1 MTVVAD
7 QIAQLEAAIAAQD
20 ELRPV
25 LGDESVD
32 TAVAVLRAQLEMLLS
47 QREATPQAAPA
58 DAESTPTALRVGQAA
73 LDQLQAR
80 VPAALADKARRTR
93 ASRRSDVERRNVTV
107 LIADLS
113 GFTALGE
120 RFDPEIIRE
129 FQDDLFDEIA
139 SVVYANEGFVEKFVG
154 DAVVAIFGAPLA
166 HEDDP
171 ERALRAALAIRER
184 MEGINE
190 RWVEQLGQPLEL
202 HIGINSGPVVA
213 GQIGG
218 PERGGAY
225 SVTGDTINTASR
237 LQDAASPSQILVSL
251 NTNRLTH
258 EAFTFRRLKPIR
270 VQGKR
275 NAVGVFEL
283 RRAKLYPGKSR
294 GVRGLSSAMV
304 GRGTELKK
312 LKRVTDGLT
321 ALRGQVVIVT
331 GEAGI
336 GKSRLMAEWQADLAK
351 EVRWLE
357 GRSYPGASAV
367 PYGPFADLSRRYAGI
382 TDEDSE
388 FRARLRLRQAL
399 KRTLSAGLEER
410 AIFGG
415 MLGMRPEGDEAAYL
429 ATLSSQALKQR
440 LFGLI
445 DDLFTR
451 LAQQRPTVLV
461 LEDLHWADGSSLEL
475 IQHLLPLVRRVPLAI
490 VGVFRLG
497 QGEPPLWPLI
507 TAEYGDRLTQIE
519 LAPLAPAST
528 VTLVEQLLSTSELL
542 PPAAQKLIIGKA
554 EGNPF
559 FVEEVIRSLIERGG
573 LERSE
578 DGRRWNV
585 TSLIEGI
592 TVPDTLQGVL
602 MARLDRLPLDTK
614 RIAQQAAVIGR
625 IFQQRVLLRLAED
638 AARLVADLSQLE
650 RDELIRE
657 LRRDPELEYIF
668 KHALTQEV
676 AYESLL
682 APQRRDLHARI
693 GAALEELVA
702 DRIGEFQATLGE
714 HFLRGEVWDKAYTYY
729 RDAGDAARRLHAYPE
744 ARLHYEN
751 ALQAVSAMPRSD
763 EIRREIIDITLK
775 QMVVSWGA
783 EDPERNL
790 AKLTEVEAL
799 AKDLPAPDG
808 TSGPDRIR
816 LARIH
821 YWMGRIHYYRDQPR
835 EAIGYFQQVMAVAQ
849 ELGDEELLAIPLAV
863 MGRAL
868 VVQGH
873 FGKAIPFLARAV
885 GLLEGSD
892 ELLDWSFSRAYH
904 GIAIAAGGHQAEGL
918 AETADALAGAEET
931 KNPTAIAGCQM
942 VMAFQRFLARDT
954 QAFYDQARAGSD
966 AGRRAGNSLMV
977 SIGLGFEAW
986 ALSML
991 GQHETAEE
999 RMAEA
1004 YAEAEKIGG
1013 RWVLADWIAAARAE
1027 LALNAGR
1034 PDEAI
1039 ARTGAA
1045 IEMASAIGGIFAEA
1059 LARRV
1064 WGLALARLGPDR
1076 QEEADLQMQASLQLF
1091 EAGQCTLEVAHTHL
1105 AWGLLCRDRGD
1116 RRRATE
1122 HLEQARDLFK
1132 TAGLTATAKEARAA
1146 LSATKKEIHVP
1157 A

>member
-25 LGDESVD
+25 LGDESVE
-32 TAVAVLRAQLEMLLS
+32 TAVSALRAQLETLVS
-47 QREATPQAAPA
+47 QQ
-58 DAESTPTALRVGQAA
+58 SA

-80 VPAALADKARRTR
+80 VPQALADKARRTQAR
-93 ASRRSDVERRNVTV
+93 HAEAERRNVTV
-107 LIADLS
+107 LFADLS

-139 SVVYANEGFVEKFVG
+139 SVVYAYEGFVEKFVG
-154 DAVVAIFGAPLA
+154 DAVVSIFGAPLA

-171 ERALRAALAIRER
+171 ERALRAALAMRER

-190 RWVEQLGQPLEL
+190 RWLEQLGQPMLL

-213 GQIGG
+213 GQIGSD
-218 PERGGAY
+218 RGGAY
-225 SVTGDTINTASR
+225 AVTGDTINAASR
-237 LQDAASPSQILVSL
+237 LQNAAMPGQILVSL
-251 NTNRLTH
+251 NTYRLTH
-258 EAFTFRRLKPIR
+258 EAFTFRRLKPIT
-270 VQGKR
+270 VKGKR
-275 NAVGVFEL
+275 QPITVFEL

-294 GVRGLSSAMV
+294 GLSGLSSPMV
-304 GRGTELKK
+304 GRAKELKQ
-312 LKRVTDGLT
+312 LKRVSDELKAG
-321 ALRGQVVIVT
+321 RGQVVIVT

-336 GKSRLMAEWQADLAK
+336 GKSRLMAEWQHSLA
-351 EVRWLE
+351 EDVRWLE
-357 GRSYPGASAV
+357 GRSYPGAQAV

-382 TDEDSE
+382 TDKDSE

-399 KRTLSAGLEER
+399 KRTLSGGLEER
-410 AIFGG
+410 AIVGG
-415 MLGMRPEGDEAAYL
+415 MLGMRPEGAEASYL
-429 ATLSSQALKQR
+429 ATLSSQALKER

-445 DDLFTR
+445 EGLFTR
-451 LAQQRPTVLV
+451 LAQQQPTVLV

-475 IQHLLPLVRRVPLAI
+475 VEHLLPLVKQVPLAI
-490 VGVFRLG
+490 VGVFRLSHE
-497 QGEPPLWPLI
+497 EPPLWPLI
-507 TAEYGDRLTQIE
+507 TAEYGDCLTQIE

-528 VTLVEQLLSTSELL
+528 ATLVEELLSTSEML
-542 PPAAQKLIIGKA
+542 PPAAQNLIVGKA

-573 LERSE
+573 LARSE
-578 DGRRWNV
+578 DGKRWIV
-585 TSLIEGI
+585 TDLIEGI

-602 MARLDRLPLDTK
+602 MSRLDRLPPDTK

-638 AARLVADLSQLE
+638 AADLEADLGQLQHN
-650 RDELIRE
+650 ELIRE
-657 LRRDPELEYIF
+657 LRRDPDLEYIF

-682 APQRRDLHARI
+682 VPQRRDLHARV
-693 GAALEELVA
+693 GAALESLVA

-714 HFLRGEVWDKAYTYY
+714 HFLRGEVWDKACTYY

-751 ALQAVSAMPRSD
+751 ALLALRELPPTD
-763 EIRREIIDITLK
+763 EIRRQIIDVTLK

-790 AKLTEVEAL
+790 AKLAEAEAL
-799 AKDLPAPDG
+799 ANDLA
-808 TSGPDRIR
+808 DRIR

-835 EAIGYFQQVMAVAQ
+835 EAIGYFQQVMAVGQ

-873 FGKAIPFLARAV
+873 FGRAIPLLARAV
-885 GLLEGSD
+885 VLLEGSD
-892 ELLDWSFSRAYH
+892 ELLDWSFSKAYH
-904 GIAIAAGGHQAEGL
+904 GVAIAAGGQQAEGL

-931 KNPTAIAGCQM
+931 KNPTAVAGCQM
-942 VMAFQRFLARDT
+942 VMAFQRFLARDAE
-954 QAFYDQARAGSD
+954 AFFDQARAGSE

-991 GQHETAEE
+991 GQHERAEE

-1004 YAEAEKIGG
+1004 YAEAQKIGG

-1045 IEMASAIGGIFAEA
+1045 IEMGSAIGGIFAEA

-1064 WGLALARLGPDR
+1064 WGLALARLRADR
-1076 QEEADLQMQASLQLF
+1076 GADRGADRHEESDAQMQASLQLF
-1091 EAGQCTLEVAHTHL
+1091 EAGGCMLEVAHTHL
-1105 AWGLLCRDRGD
+1105 AWGLVCHDRGD
-1116 RRRATE
+1116 QRAATE
-1122 HLEQARDLFK
+1122 HLEQAADQFK
-1132 TAGLTATAKEARAA
+1132 AAGLTAKAKEARAA